1 MLEEIMGNNWEYKI
15 VDLSNSTSM
24 GFSNPETE
32 EFKANHKN
40 VDWKLEMRNIVLNK
54 YGSDGWELVSIDPDS
69 SVYFKRQL

>member
-1 MLEEIMGNNWEYKI
+1 MGNNWEYKI

-54 YGSDGWELVSIDPDS
+54 YGSDGWELVSIDGDS
-69 SVYFKRQL
+69 SAYFRRQL

>member
-1 MLEEIMGNNWEYKI
+1 
-15 VDLSNSTSM
+15 M

-69 SVYFKRQL
+69 SAYFKRQL

>member
-1 MLEEIMGNNWEYKI
+1 
-15 VDLSNSTSM
+15 M